1 MASSNPIDLSSLDNP
16 HSEDSDEEDSE
27 KDGEKN
33 ESNTLKAQK
42 KKR

>member
-1 MASSNPIDLSSLDNP
+1 MASSNPIDPPSLDDS

-33 ESNTLKAQK
+33 ESNTLKAKK